1 MSIFSQI
8 RSILGKNENEAPPQ
22 IDPSS
27 DKKAS
32 QPPALPAEPIERR
45 SRKRLNTHKGR
56 RILIID
62 DSPTIV
68 GALRKILRSA
78 GCITMEAPDAE
89 SGLEIIRREKPELVF
104 LDIVLPGMNGFAAL
118 RLMRRDPLT
127 LHIPVIM
134 ISGNEQATEQFYV
147 KRIGADDFM
156 KKPFSR
162 HEVFARI
169 EGLVEEKKLKQI
181 LAPEERPV
189 AKPVAAAQV
198 QAPEQAKPKAS
209 AAPQKP
215 RPQPAATAKAKV
227 AEPSITALQ
236 ARKHLT
242 EMGLQYFSQ
251 EQFIAAIERGDKL
264 AVELF
269 IAGGSVTVEA

>member
-22 IDPSS
+22 IDPSPE
-27 DKKAS
+27 KKGD
-32 QPPALPAEPIERR
+32 QPAALPPEPIERR
-45 SRKRLNTHKGR
+45 SRKRINTHKGR

-89 SGLEIIRREKPELVF
+89 SGLELIRKEKPELVF

-169 EGLVEEKKLKQI
+169 ENLVEEKKLKQL
-181 LAPEERPV
+181 LAPEDKPV
-189 AKPVAAAQV
+189 AKPVPAPQALPQV
-198 QAPEQAKPKAS
+198 QTKPKAS
-209 AAPQKP
+209 ATPQKP
-215 RPQPAATAKAKV
+215 MPQPAVATPSKA
-227 AEPSITALQ
+227 AEASITALE

-269 IAGGSVTVEA
+269 ITGGSVTVEA